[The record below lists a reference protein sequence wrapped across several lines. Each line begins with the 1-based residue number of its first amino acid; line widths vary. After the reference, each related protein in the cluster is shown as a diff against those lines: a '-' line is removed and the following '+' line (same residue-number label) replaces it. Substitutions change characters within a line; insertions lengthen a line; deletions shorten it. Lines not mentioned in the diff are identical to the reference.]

1 MECIL
6 DAPSARQQSYR
17 ISVQSYHH
25 LAELGMLIT
34 DVELLD
40 GFIIKKMAK
49 SPLHCLCVSRLL
61 DLLHRLLPSGFWLRK
76 EDPITTS
83 HSEPEPDISIVRGDA
98 EDYAKA
104 HPATAELAIEVSV
117 SSEEIDFRKAA
128 IYAEA
133 GVKEYWVVEPVA
145 KKLTVFHSPAGR
157 AYAQTTV
164 YDGAQTVT
172 SVALPTLRAT
182 LPELFA

>member
-1 MECIL
+1 L
-6 DAPSARQQSYR
+6 N
-17 ISVQSYHH
+17 
-25 LAELGMLIT
+25 LLG
-34 DVELLD
+34 
-40 GFIIKKMAK
+40 
-49 SPLHCLCVSRLL
+49 
-61 DLLHRLLPSGFWLRK
+61 RLLPSGFWLRK

-133 GVKEYWVVEPVA
+133 GVKECWVVEPLT
-145 KKLTVFHSPAGR
+145 KKVTVFRSPNGR
-157 AYAQTTV
+157 AYDQTAAH
-164 YDGAQTVT
+164 DGAQAVT
-172 SVALPTLRAT
+172 SVALPTLRVT